1 MAKKKLAENTGLQM
15 KIFGGISI
23 ILALILGFYLYTNIS
38 TYLEMKEQT
47 TSLNNLHSALE
58 ETDNRLDTELEN
70 NKEGNQELVIAVAEE
85 LDYVFP
91 TDEKHTNLTRNIEA
105 FSNDLHRK
113 KDPFLISNLQYGDP
127 KQHEADDYMI
137 LPFQMTIHSSH
148 DNFIRFLKYVE
159 NSGTLTEKTRLLDI
173 QSIVINFVTPKGSQ
187 GNTSGKTEINFNVA
201 MNSYFR
207 KES

>member
-1 MAKKKLAENTGLQM
+1 MAKKKLKQNTGLQI
-15 KIFGGISI
+15 KIFGGVSI
-23 ILALILGFYLYTNIS
+23 VLALILGFYLYTNIT
-38 TYLEMKEQT
+38 TYLDMREQT
-47 TSLNNLHSALE
+47 ASLNELHNALE
-58 ETDNRLDTELEN
+58 ETDNRLDTELAN
-70 NKEGNQELVIAVAEE
+70 NKEGNQELVTAVAEE
-85 LDYVFP
+85 LEYVFP
-91 TDEKHTNLTRNIEA
+91 EGEKHTTLTRNIEA

-127 KQHEADDYMI
+127 QAAEDGDYMV

-148 DNFIRFLKYVE
+148 DNFIRFLEYVE

-207 KES
+207 KAS